1 MNTLD
6 SFIKSFLEN
15 IINFLPNIVSS
26 IVILAVGLWI
36 IRLLKRMTHRILTK
50 KKIDPTSISF
60 LLDGAVWGLRIV
72 LFIIIA
78 SKLGIQTSSFVAI
91 IGAMSLAIGLS
102 LQGSLSNFAGG
113 VLIILFKP
121 FRIGDIIEA
130 QGEAGKVSGIHIFS
144 TKIINYQNQ
153 VIYIPNGVLS
163 NGKIKNYS
171 ENDLRKTELSIQ
183 TPSTVNSAAFIN
195 QLTQELV
202 ENEIILKQPRP
213 RVQIK
218 EILDT
223 KVTYSILAWVENE
236 SYSEA
241 SSFIYLKGKEIS
253 QHLASN

>member
-1 MNTLD
+1 MNNLD
-6 SFIKSFLEN
+6 SFIKSFIEN
-15 IINFLPNIVSS
+15 LFNFLPNIVSS
-26 IVILAVGLWI
+26 IVILAIGLWI

-50 KKIDPTSISF
+50 KKIDPTFTSF

-153 VIYIPNGVLS
+153 VIYIPNGILS
-163 NGKIKNYS
+163 NGKIKNYT
-171 ENDLRKTELSIQ
+171 ENELRKTELSIQ
-183 TPSTVNSAAFIN
+183 TPGTINSVDFIN
-195 QLTQELV
+195 LLTNELV
-202 ENEIILKQPRP
+202 ENETILKQPKP

-223 KVTYSILAWVENE
+223 KVTYTVLAWVENGN
-236 SYSEA
+236 YSEV

-253 QHLASN
+253 QHLTTN